1 MIIILIVLILTMK
14 LGKFKT
20 KHYLFGFNIL
30 FRNLFSLVCLAP
42 ITPMRFGRRF
52 MNTLVFKLNLVHDN
66 CIILLRVVR
75 IDSKILEDYLLKIR
89 IYIDELVVVDILV
102 RHEDHVDAILKGLP
116 SDYAPLVSP
125 INC

>member
-1 MIIILIVLILTMK
+1 
-14 LGKFKT
+14 
-20 KHYLFGFNIL
+20 
-30 FRNLFSLVCLAP
+30 
-42 ITPMRFGRRF
+42 